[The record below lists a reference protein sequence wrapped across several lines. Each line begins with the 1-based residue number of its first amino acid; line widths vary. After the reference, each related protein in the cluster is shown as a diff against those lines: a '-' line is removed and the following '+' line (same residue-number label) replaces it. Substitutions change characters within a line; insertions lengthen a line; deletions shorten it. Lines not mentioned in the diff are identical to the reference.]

1 MSLFLKLEF
10 VSISAFTEAIWF
22 VGLFISEIITCSKEF
37 NLKNVTNRLIHLTND
52 AVQKKSDDYG
62 KFECGNKLSYP
73 DFQKYLDSIDVKC
86 NIVKEIVPQLKKIAT
101 DTIKACS
108 RKVDPHRRHNTF
120 EVPYWPL
127 ILI

>member
-1 MSLFLKLEF
+1 MTTVNGNLQGYWYNEGYLRTS
-10 VSISAFTEAIWF
+10 
-22 VGLFISEIITCSKEF
+22 SKDF

-62 KFECGNKLSYP
+62 KFESGNKLSYP
-73 DFQKYLDSIDVKC
+73 DFQKYLDSVDIKC
-86 NIVKEIVPQLKKIAT
+86 NFVKEIVPQLKKMAA

-120 EVPYWPL
+120 EVRSYL
-127 ILI
+127 SSKIYRYLVMIS